1 MLKLINHIIKQ
12 DKTRPR
18 ASLQVRQFTHN
29 CAHQIGTIK
38 ITCILNNSKLFRIGH
53 WEALSLSEFGQPC
66 LLNPQVPTTI
76 SHVRA
81 SLLLSQTLRE
91 PEAPPTQTRLP
102 SEEGCPHLSWV
113 CVAAT
118 RKNWWYQWLYCSCN
132 FISYSKFQVVGART
146 PKSENGKFNHQY
158 QLLVEKRRGN
168 WGYKIN
174 AEKNSTKNIKEEW
187 KLYKSILRR
196 YRYTSL
202 KLAVGSP
209 CGLCIRRLPWARL
222 PCPIGIG
229 DKLSWGNLSIRGR
242 RSRPLAVAPRVKFS
256 FSNPVTVAITENK
269 KEHSHRLWHRQ
280 I

>member
-29 CAHQIGTIK
+29 CAHQIGTTK
-38 ITCILNNSKLFRIGH
+38 ITCILNNSKLFRIGDS
-53 WEALSLSEFGQPC
+53 EALSLLQFGQPC

-81 SLLLSQTLRE
+81 SVLLSETLRE
-91 PEAPPTQTRLP
+91 REALLMQKRLP
-102 SEEGCPHLSWV
+102 PEEGCPHLSWV
-113 CVAAT
+113 YVAAT
-118 RKNWWYQWLYCSCN
+118 RKNWWYQWFYCSCN
-132 FISYSKFQVVGART
+132 FISYSKFQVVAGIT
-146 PKSENGKFNHQY
+146 PKRKNGNFNYQY
-158 QLLVEKRRGN
+158 KKLVKKRRGN

-187 KLYKSILRR
+187 KLYKSILRK
-196 YRYTSL
+196 YKYTSL
-202 KLAVGSP
+202 KFALGSP
-209 CGLCIRRLPWARL
+209 CGLCIRGLPWARL

-229 DKLSWGNLSIRGR
+229 DKLSWGNLSIRSG
-242 RSRPLAVAPRVKFS
+242 RSRTLVVAPRVKFR
-256 FSNPVTVAITENK
+256 FSNPVTVAISENK